1 MRIRD
6 AAARDAEALAR
17 LLAQLGYP
25 ADSEAISRRL
35 TVLERSAADR
45 LFVAEI
51 DGEVVGLAGLHVSPS
66 VEYDESAGKVSAIVV
81 DRRHRGRG
89 VGQALIGAVEAEA
102 RARGCVLLFLTTAHR
117 RKDAHQFYRR
127 IGFEETGLR
136 FAKRLDPVSSGSDER
151 GATSPV

>member
-6 AAARDAEALAR
+6 AAEGDAEALVR

-35 TVLERSAADR
+35 TILERSAADR
-45 LFVAEI
+45 LFVAEV

-81 DRRHRGRG
+81 DQRHRGRG
-89 VGQALIGAVEAEA
+89 VGQALIDAVEAEA

-117 RKDAHQFYRR
+117 REDAHEFYRR

-136 FAKRLDPVSSGSDER
+136 FAKRLDSVSSAAEPQSFG
-151 GATSPV
+151 